1 MKKVRIGIIGGTFDP
16 IHIGHL
22 IIAQNAVTQYHLDQI
37 LFIPTGHSPHKDDK
51 EIEQSAHRL
60 EMIRLSIKNNPDF
73 YFSAMEIN
81 AARTSYTYL
90 TLPELHRTYP
100 DWELYFIMGA
110 DSLDYLD
117 KWMEPAEICRLATLL
132 VAIRDDLDMNRIKN
146 KAAELKRLYEADIR
160 PIITPNVS
168 VSSHNI
174 RERVAKG
181 EPIRYLVTPEVEEYI
196 AHQCLYQED
205 EGQTPMNER
214 FNKIKKALKKEL
226 DKDRYEHTLGVMYTS
241 ACLAM
246 ANDYDMEKAQLA
258 GLLHDCAKCIPNE
271 KKLKICAKNNI
282 PITQVEKD
290 NPFLLHAK
298 VGAFLARVL
307 YEVEDEEILHAISV
321 HTTGAPAMNT
331 LDKIVFIADYI
342 EPKRDKAANLKE
354 IRKTAFEDLDE
365 ALKMILSDTIHY
377 LNGSKNDKNIDPMT
391 IETYHYYTGGSHE

>member
-90 TLPELHRTYP
+90 TLQELHRTYP

-214 FNKIKKALKKEL
+214 LNKIKKTLKKEL

-246 ANDYDMEKAQLA
+246 ANGYDMEKAQLA
-258 GLLHDCAKCIPNE
+258 GLLHDCAKCIPNK
-271 KKLKICAKNNI
+271 KKLKMCSEHNI
-282 PITQVEKD
+282 PVSDFEKEH
-290 NPFLLHAK
+290 PFLLHSRL
-298 VGAFLARVL
+298 GAYIAHEK
-307 YEVEDEEILHAISV
+307 YGIEDQEILSAINY
-321 HTTGAPAMNT
+321 HTTGRQEMS
-331 LDKIVFIADYI
+331 LLEKIIYIADYM
-342 EPKRDKAANLKE
+342 EPGRKQAPNLSA
-354 IRKTAFEDLDE
+354 IRKAAFEDLDK
-365 ALKMILSDTIHY
+365 ALLMILEDTLSY
-377 LNGSKNDKNIDPMT
+377 LHSTGSVVDTMT
-391 IETYHYYTGGSHE
+391 QKTYDFYSQYS

>member
-90 TLPELHRTYP
+90 TLQELHRTYP

-214 FNKIKKALKKEL
+214 LNKIKKIFEC
-226 DKDRYEHTLGVMYTS
+226 S
-241 ACLAM
+241 
-246 ANDYDMEKAQLA
+246 
-258 GLLHDCAKCIPNE
+258 
-271 KKLKICAKNNI
+271 
-282 PITQVEKD
+282 
-290 NPFLLHAK
+290 
-298 VGAFLARVL
+298 
-307 YEVEDEEILHAISV
+307 
-321 HTTGAPAMNT
+321 
-331 LDKIVFIADYI
+331 
-342 EPKRDKAANLKE
+342 
-354 IRKTAFEDLDE
+354 RK
-365 ALKMILSDTIHY
+365 
-377 LNGSKNDKNIDPMT
+377 
-391 IETYHYYTGGSHE
+391 